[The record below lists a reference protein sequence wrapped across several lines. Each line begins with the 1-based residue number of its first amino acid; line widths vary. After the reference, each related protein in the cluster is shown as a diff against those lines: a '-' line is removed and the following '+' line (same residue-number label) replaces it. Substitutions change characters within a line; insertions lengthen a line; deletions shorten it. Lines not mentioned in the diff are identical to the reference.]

1 MKYLNW
7 LALVTSVGI
16 AGIAA
21 YFSVLGLAT
30 IFAGAFIG
38 IVIMAGAL
46 EFGKIVTA
54 AYLHLFWDRLN
65 YQKWLMAT
73 MVFVLMLITSLGI
86 FGYLSKAHSE
96 QTGDTAQAQS
106 VVTRI
111 DNLIAREEAK
121 IETYEG
127 RISTLGVS
135 TIDVS
140 DSIEQQEII
149 RDGAWDRVQGDIDYA
164 QGQIESLR
172 GQLTTL
178 DSAVNNLREKGVEV
192 ITTDEGGV
200 FQGAETETIDYVAQA
215 NELFTQQSEQRQQ
228 IREDIAVQ
236 QGNIDRYRQ
245 QAQNTIDGANAEIK
259 RLQQAS
265 TGDADEIIEKTDE
278 YNLLIDQTYDKIDE
292 LKLEKFDSEQV
303 ILTLERE
310 VGPIKYIAEVIY
322 GQEDSVKYLDNA
334 VRWVIYMLIFV
345 FDPLAVLLLISSI
358 GQVYR
363 EEEKSRPIIN
373 EKRYVLQVPK
383 TRIKN
388 MDTINKTIN
397 PQN

>member
-1 MKYLNW
+1 MKYLNY
-7 LALVTSVGI
+7 LALITSVGI

-30 IFAGAFIG
+30 IFAGAFMG
-38 IVIMAGAL
+38 IVIMAGSL
-46 EFGKIVTA
+46 EFGKIITA
-54 AYLHLFWDRLN
+54 AYLHLFWDKLN
-65 YQKWLMAT
+65 YQKWIMALM
-73 MVFVLMLITSLGI
+73 VVVLMLITSLGI

-106 VVTRI
+106 IVSRI
-111 DNLIAREEAK
+111 DNEIAREENK
-121 IETYEG
+121 IETYED
-127 RISTLGVS
+127 RISTLGVAKV
-135 TIDVS
+135 DVS
-140 DSIEQQEII
+140 GSISQQEEI

-164 QGQIESLR
+164 KGQILSLR

-178 DSAVNNLREKGVEV
+178 DSAVNDLRDKGVEV

-200 FQGAETETIDYVAQA
+200 FQGATNETIDYVAQA
-215 NELFTQQSEQRQQ
+215 NILFGQQKEQREQ
-228 IREDIAVQ
+228 IRNDIAGQ
-236 QGNIDRYRQ
+236 QTNIDNYRA
-245 QAQNTIDGANAEIK
+245 QAQTTINDANAEIK

-265 TGDADEIIEKTDE
+265 TGDADEIITKTDE
-278 YNLLIDQTYDKIDE
+278 FNLLIDETYDTIDE

-345 FDPLAVLLLISSI
+345 FDPLAVLLLISSV
-358 GQVYR
+358 GQVAR
-363 EEEKSRPIIN
+363 GRVEEEEKKPPVI
-373 EKRYVLQVPK
+373 EQRYVLQVPK

-388 MDTINKTIN
+388 MDNINK
-397 PQN
+397 PV

>member
-1 MKYLNW
+1 MKYLNY
-7 LALVTSVGI
+7 LALITSVGI

-30 IFAGAFIG
+30 IFAGAFMG
-38 IVIMAGAL
+38 IVIMAGSL
-46 EFGKIVTA
+46 EFGKIITA
-54 AYLHLFWDRLN
+54 AYLHLFWDKLN
-65 YQKWLMAT
+65 YQKWIMALM
-73 MVFVLMLITSLGI
+73 VVVLMLITSLGI

-106 VVTRI
+106 IVSRI
-111 DNLIAREEAK
+111 DNEIAREENR
-121 IETYEG
+121 IETYED
-127 RISTLGVS
+127 RIGTLGVAK
-135 TIDVS
+135 IDVS
-140 DSIEQQEII
+140 GSISQQEEI

-164 QGQIESLR
+164 KGQILSLR

-178 DSAVNNLREKGVEV
+178 DSAVNDLRDKGVEV

-200 FQGAETETIDYVAQA
+200 FQGATNETIDYVAQA
-215 NELFTQQSEQRQQ
+215 NILFGQQKEQREQ
-228 IREDIAVQ
+228 IRNDIAGQ
-236 QGNIDRYRQ
+236 QTNIDNYRA
-245 QAQNTIDGANAEIK
+245 QAQTTINDANAEIK

-265 TGDADEIIEKTDE
+265 TGDADEIITKTDE
-278 YNLLIDQTYDKIDE
+278 FNLLIDETYDTIDE

-345 FDPLAVLLLISSI
+345 FDPLAVLLLISSV
-358 GQVYR
+358 GQVAR
-363 EEEKSRPIIN
+363 GRVEEEEKKPPVI
-373 EKRYVLQVPK
+373 EQRYVLQVPK

-388 MDTINKTIN
+388 MDNINK
-397 PQN
+397 PV

>member
-7 LALVTSVGI
+7 LALLTSVGI

-30 IFAGAFIG
+30 IFAGAFMG

-54 AYLHLFWDRLN
+54 AYLHLFWERLN
-65 YQKWLMAT
+65 YQKWLMAL

-106 VVTRI
+106 IVSRI
-111 DNLIAREEAK
+111 DSEIAREENK
-121 IETYEG
+121 IATYEE
-127 RISTLGVS
+127 RIGTLGVAK
-135 TIDVS
+135 IDVS
-140 DSIEQQEII
+140 GSISQQEVI

-164 QGQIESLR
+164 QGQIGSLR
-172 GQLTTL
+172 TQLTTL
-178 DSAVNNLREKGVEV
+178 DSAVNDLREKGVEV

-200 FQGAETETIDYVAQA
+200 FQGAETETIDYVEQA
-215 NELFTQQSEQRQQ
+215 NVLFDQQKEQRDQ
-228 IREDIAVQ
+228 IRLDIDKQ

-245 QAQNTIDGANAEIK
+245 QAQDTINGANAEIK

-278 YNLLIDQTYDKIDE
+278 YNLLIDQTYDTIDE
-292 LKLEKFDSEQV
+292 LKLEKFDSEQI

-322 GQEDSVKYLDNA
+322 GQEESVKYLDNA

-388 MDTINKTIN
+388 MDTINKPVN
-397 PQN
+397 PNI

>member
-30 IFAGAFIG
+30 IFAGAFMG

-54 AYLHLFWDRLN
+54 AYLHLFWEKLN
-65 YQKWLMAT
+65 YQKWLMAL

-106 VVTRI
+106 IVSRI
-111 DNLIAREEAK
+111 DNEISREENK
-121 IETYEG
+121 IATYED
-127 RISTLGVS
+127 RIGTLGVAKV
-135 TIDVS
+135 DVS
-140 DSIEQQEII
+140 SSISQQEEV

-178 DSAVNNLREKGVEV
+178 DSAVNDLREKGVEV

-200 FQGAETETIDYVAQA
+200 FQSATNETIDYVAQA
-215 NELFTQQSEQRQQ
+215 NVLFDQQKNQRNQIRDDIRQQ
-228 IREDIAVQ
+228 QD
-236 QGNIDRYRQ
+236 NIDKYRL
-245 QAQNTIDGANAEIK
+245 QAQETIDGANVEIK

-265 TGDADEIIEKTDE
+265 TGDADEIIAKTDE
-278 YNLLIDQTYDKIDE
+278 YNLLIDQTYDIIDT
-292 LKLEKFDSEQV
+292 LKLEKFDSEQI

-310 VGPIKYIAEVIY
+310 VGPIKYIAEVMY
-322 GQEDSVKYLDNA
+322 GQENSVKYLDNA

-363 EEEKSRPIIN
+363 EEEKTRPNIT

-388 MDTINKTIN
+388 MDSINKPVN
-397 PQN
+397 PNI